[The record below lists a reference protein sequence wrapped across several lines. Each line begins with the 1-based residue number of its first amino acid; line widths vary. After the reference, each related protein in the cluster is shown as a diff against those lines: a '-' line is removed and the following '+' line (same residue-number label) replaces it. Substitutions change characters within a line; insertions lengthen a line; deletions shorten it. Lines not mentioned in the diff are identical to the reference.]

1 MAFGLGFI
9 KSYSDK
15 RSCLN
20 EPTKSKP
27 LAEIKKLAKD
37 LQRRNNREHL
47 PVDMWILQRVLFFVI
62 CAPVSIKYSNFS
74 IIILQESRY

>member
-1 MAFGLGFI
+1 LALGFI
-9 KSYSDK
+9 KNYSDK

-37 LQRRNNREHL
+37 LQ
-47 PVDMWILQRVLFFVI
+47 
-62 CAPVSIKYSNFS
+62 KKK
-74 IIILQESRY
+74 

>member
-1 MAFGLGFI
+1 LALGFI
-9 KSYSDK
+9 KNYSGK

-37 LQRRNNREHL
+37 LQ
-47 PVDMWILQRVLFFVI
+47 
-62 CAPVSIKYSNFS
+62 KKK
-74 IIILQESRY
+74 